1 MLNDNALLTEE
12 QTAQQFSLTVATL
25 RNWRSQRRGPPAVKI
40 GRKCFYR
47 REALT
52 AWIASREGA
61 HASETPHTH
70 ARLARAKGTK
80 AQARGR

>member
-1 MLNDNALLTEE
+1 MLQDVGLLTEE

-47 REALT
+47 RDT
-52 AWIASREGA
+52 VCAWIASREGA
-61 HASETPHTH
+61 RGAEVPEAAST
-70 ARLARAKGTK
+70 ARTRGAK
-80 AQARGR
+80 